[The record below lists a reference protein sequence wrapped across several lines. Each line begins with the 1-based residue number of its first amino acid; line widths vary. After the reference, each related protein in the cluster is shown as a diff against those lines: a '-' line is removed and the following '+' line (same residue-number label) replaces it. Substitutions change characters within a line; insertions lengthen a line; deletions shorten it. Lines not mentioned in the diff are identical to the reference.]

1 MHYWIDGYNL
11 LFYLP
16 KIPGSFE
23 EKRRFLI
30 LQIEKLVEKLSLSV
44 TIVFD
49 ASDPVQNYDTRTHL
63 RSLEIIYTHPRKSA
77 DDAILEAVELHKNPS
92 QICVVT
98 SDKGLSIKAK
108 ALGAEILP
116 LSEFLLFLQKKEK
129 KKNSSKSFSFQDSPR
144 EIERLLKIFSHPPK
158 DI

>member
-1 MHYWIDGYNL
+1 
-11 LFYLP
+11 
-16 KIPGSFE
+16 
-23 EKRRFLI
+23 
-30 LQIEKLVEKLSLSV
+30 
-44 TIVFD
+44 
-49 ASDPVQNYDTRTHL
+49 
-63 RSLEIIYTHPRKSA
+63 
-77 DDAILEAVELHKNPS
+77 
-92 QICVVT
+92 VVT